1 MKCILFHFQTDV
13 WVLSKLPANLAHIIP
28 HLLVMVYMLCVS
40 DGIYWNLSGFFLA
53 VKLKPQLNLLFKKF
67 CLEDFGQISMNDAHN
82 GLL

>member
-28 HLLVMVYMLCVS
+28 HLLVHGIYAVCLWS
-40 DGIYWNLSGFFLA
+40 IYWNLSGFFLA